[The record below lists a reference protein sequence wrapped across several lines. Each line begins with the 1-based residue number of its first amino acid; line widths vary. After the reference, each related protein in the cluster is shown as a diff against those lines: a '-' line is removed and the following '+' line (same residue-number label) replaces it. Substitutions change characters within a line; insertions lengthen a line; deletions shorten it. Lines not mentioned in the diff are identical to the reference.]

1 MKFAQFLLTEN
12 DDDTNSPTTVGDI
25 IDIVDKKIADK
36 AKDIDVFIDNDLYV
50 IDYVK
55 KDEEFTSKELLGYFI
70 YKKDADEGDDFFI
83 GKYIYRVA
91 KDEVDILIDDV
102 KGSFTTIADADLHI
116 KNKLKGTT
124 LK

>member
-12 DDDTNSPTTVGDI
+12 DDDTTKPTTVGDI

-55 KDEEFTSKELLGYFI
+55 KDEEFTAKELLGYFI
-70 YKKDADEGDDFFI
+70 YKKDANEGDDFFI
-83 GKYIYRVA
+83 GKYIYRVT
-91 KDEVDILIDDV
+91 KDDVDILTDDV